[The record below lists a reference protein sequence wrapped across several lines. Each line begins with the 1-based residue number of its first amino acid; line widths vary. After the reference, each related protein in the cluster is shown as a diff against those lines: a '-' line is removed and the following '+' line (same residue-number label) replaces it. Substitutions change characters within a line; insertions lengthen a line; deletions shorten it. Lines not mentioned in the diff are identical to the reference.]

1 MASVVLRQVNRARGR
16 RSQCATVTGRAP
28 HCWSA
33 RHHALRYCRP
43 AETSVCSVAGGLG
56 FSSPSE
62 AYLALAGFSALVPD
76 WCRLPAPRALL
87 ATPWYWILLSACW
100 AGVPPSCEPLY
111 PPPLIFVLSIYSC
124 PFTTSLLKVSFLVIS
139 SVLPARPGPPVHHR

>member
-1 MASVVLRQVNRARGR
+1 MFPSTGWERTVPGCWLCSRCSLRTMGLTCHGFSCATPGQQGERRARGR

-33 RHHALRYCRP
+33 RHLCTEVYCRP

-87 ATPWYWILLSACW
+87 VTPWYWILLSACW
-100 AGVPPSCEPLY
+100 AGVPPSCEPLHS
-111 PPPLIFVLSIYSC
+111 PPPL
-124 PFTTSLLKVSFLVIS
+124 FLF
-139 SVLPARPGPPVHHR
+139 